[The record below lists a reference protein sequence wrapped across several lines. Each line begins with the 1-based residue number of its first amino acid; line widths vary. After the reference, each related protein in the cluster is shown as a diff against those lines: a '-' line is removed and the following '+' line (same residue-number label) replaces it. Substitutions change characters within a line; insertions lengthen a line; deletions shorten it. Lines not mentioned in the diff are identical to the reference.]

1 MIVPA
6 SPFPAARRRAVTVPQ
21 GTIAGYEF
29 GPADRP
35 LDVLFL
41 HANGFNAGT
50 YADILSPL
58 ADRLRILAVDQR
70 GHGRTTLPAEP
81 EGHDAWMV
89 FRDDLLTLLDVLGET
104 PTVLSGHSMGGTVG
118 LHVAAVR
125 ADAARR
131 LVLFDPVIVTPE
143 RVAAAG
149 PDGMKNSPLAMGAR
163 RRRSSFASREE
174 AFQAYDGRGAFRT
187 WSEANL
193 RDYLVDGLIE
203 GDDGQVHLSCR
214 PEWEAANFS
223 ADHHDPVG
231 AFERARQP
239 IRILKAEVGS
249 TCGIEGYEAR
259 VLGDGHVRMEVI
271 AGTSHFLPM
280 ERPELVRAALLDA
293 ALAV

>member
-1 MIVPA
+1 MTIPA
-6 SPFPAARRRAVTVPQ
+6 SPFPAARRRAIAAPQ

-58 ADRLRILAVDQR
+58 ADRLRILAVDLR
-70 GHGRTTLPAEP
+70 GHGRTTLPADP
-81 EGHDAWMV
+81 DGHDAWMV

-104 PTVLSGHSMGGTVG
+104 PTVLSGHSMGGTVS
-118 LHVAAVR
+118 LHAASVR
-125 ADAARR
+125 AD
-131 LVLFDPVIVTPE
+131 VTPE
-143 RVAAAG
+143 RVATAG
-149 PDGMKNSPLAMGAR
+149 PDGMKTSPLAMGAR
-163 RRRSSFASREE
+163 RRRSSFPGREE
-174 AFQAYDGRGAFRT
+174 AFQAYSGRGAFRT
-187 WSEANL
+187 WSEADL

-214 PEWEAANFS
+214 PDWEAANFS

-231 AFERARQP
+231 AFIRARQP

-249 TCGIEGYEAR
+249 TCGIEGYEEQ

-271 AGTSHFLPM
+271 PGTSHFLPM
-280 ERPELVRAALLDA
+280 ERPELVRAALLEA
-293 ALAV
+293 ALA